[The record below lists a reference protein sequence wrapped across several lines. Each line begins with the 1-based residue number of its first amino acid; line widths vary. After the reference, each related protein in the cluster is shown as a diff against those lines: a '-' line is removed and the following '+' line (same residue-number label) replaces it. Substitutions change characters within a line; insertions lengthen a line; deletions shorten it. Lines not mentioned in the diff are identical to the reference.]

1 MKATGMIALAI
12 GLVALGA
19 TGATAQSQGTKVTT
33 ETKTEIKNG
42 KDLTVTGCLERG
54 PGTDYVLTG
63 IRQTDG
69 KGPTRYALIT
79 EDNLSTHVG
88 HRVEIHGKT
97 VTDGHGTV
105 SVETKTKTEVG
116 DTPDQKTKTKTEATS
131 SELATPF
138 LSVGTIDTRS
148 STCN

>member
-1 MKATGMIALAI
+1 MKATGIIALAF
-12 GLVALGA
+12 GLAVLG
-19 TGATAQSQGTKVTT
+19 TVGATAQSQGTKVTT

-63 IRQTDG
+63 IRQIDG

-79 EDNLSTHVG
+79 KDNLSSHVG

-97 VTDGHGTV
+97 ATDAQGTV
-105 SVETKTKTEVG
+105 SVETKTKTQVG
-116 DTPDQKTKTKTEATS
+116 DTPDQKTKTKTESTS
-131 SELATPF
+131 SELAMPF
-138 LSVGTIDTRS
+138 LSVGTIEARS
-148 STCN
+148 PSCN